1 MYSLSN
7 DLKNHT
13 NRPKR
18 PSKEITI
25 SYRLIPSLVIQHQ
38 RRPYKFSIRFIRRL
52 DKETN
57 QIITY
62 NSVTNTQIPWI
73 VQKEK
78 NLRKECKIETN
89 CIIFSCDNEAVCPI
103 IWKYCNILILV
114 CAHGAVVLCYLM
126 MNFPSIWWNFAECWK
141 NSWNWLTHF

>member
-89 CIIFSCDNEAVCPI
+89 CIF
-103 IWKYCNILILV
+103 
-114 CAHGAVVLCYLM
+114 
-126 MNFPSIWWNFAECWK
+126 FPVIMKLFVQ
-141 NSWNWLTHF
+141 

>member
-1 MYSLSN
+1 MYKINIYDDYEYDSKSPILIYSLRN

-25 SYRLIPSLVIQHQ
+25 SNRLISSLVIQHQ

-89 CIIFSCDNEAVCPI
+89 CIF
-103 IWKYCNILILV
+103 
-114 CAHGAVVLCYLM
+114 
-126 MNFPSIWWNFAECWK
+126 FPVIMKLFVQ
-141 NSWNWLTHF
+141 